1 MAAKTDTPQILPL
14 ARGRRNAR
22 ATRTV
27 VLVAFEGVQQLDVTG
42 PASVFSTASFFRP
55 GAYQV
60 LIASPRGG
68 TLATASSVAFADTV
82 ALARL
87 PRRLDS
93 VLVAGGGE
101 DALYQAILGDGVGA
115 WLAKVAPS
123 VRRIGSIC
131 TGAFA
136 LAAAG
141 LLEGRRATTHWR
153 ACGLLQEMV
162 PSARVEP
169 DAIHTFDG
177 PICTSAG
184 VTAGIDLALALVE
197 QDLGR
202 AVAAEVA
209 RELVVFLRRPGGQ
222 SQFSAGLAAQ
232 AGASDRMGELIAWI
246 MDHPDADLSVPALA
260 ARAAM
265 SERNF
270 ARVFVRE
277 TGQTPAR
284 FAEQARLD
292 RARSFLETTD
302 ESLEQIAARSGFGSL
317 DALQRAFRRH
327 LRVTPSAYRARF
339 AAPRRRNWTSLD

>member
-1 MAAKTDTPQILPL
+1 MAAKTATPRILPS

-22 ATRTV
+22 AARTV
-27 VLVAFEGVQQLDVTG
+27 ALVAFDGVHPLDITG
-42 PASVFSTASFFRP
+42 PASVFGAASFFQP

-68 TLATASSVAFADTV
+68 SLATASAVALADTV

-87 PRRLDS
+87 PRRLDT
-93 VLVAGGGE
+93 VLVAGGSE

-123 VRRIGSIC
+123 VRRIGSVC

-141 LLEGRRATTHWR
+141 LLDGRRATTHWR
-153 ACGLLQEMV
+153 ACGLLQELV

-169 DAIHTFDG
+169 DAIHTLDG

-222 SQFSAGLAAQ
+222 SQFSEGLAAQ
-232 AGASDRMGELIAWI
+232 AGTSDRMGELITW
-246 MDHPDADLSVPALA
+246 MVEHPDADLSVPALA

-270 ARVFVRE
+270 ARVFARE

-284 FAEQARLD
+284 FAEQARLE
-292 RARSFLETTD
+292 RARFFLETSD
-302 ESLEQIAARSGFGSL
+302 GSLEQIAAQSGFGSL

-327 LRVTPSAYRARF
+327 LRVTPAAYRARF
-339 AAPRRRNWTSLD
+339 SAPRRRS